1 MDKSRGT
8 LIICFLLF
16 LSFNLVAQDTL
27 RIKGYVSQADNRGFI
42 KDVEVAIKDF
52 NSGKYIQTVFTNRFG
67 EFEFKLEAAKDYK
80 YLLSLLKEEY
90 FEQIDTISSDSQN
103 DSSGKVFLKYLM
115 KRKPGYTFEISLTD
129 IRISPDAPVDGIT
142 DALIEVYNNTEDRLV
157 TSFENKMP
165 EFTFNLNKGNHY
177 TILIRK
183 DGYLAKKLEAYLNVN
198 GCIIC
203 FDGVSQMS
211 SGVKADL
218 YDNNTV
224 GKYRANIELDKLFE
238 GKKIQIN
245 NIYYALDKADITSK
259 AREELDKLANI
270 LMLHKNL
277 TVELGSHTDCRGSDD
292 YNLKLSSRR
301 AEAAVNYLVTQ
312 GNISKHR
319 MKYKGYGEK
328 ELKNRCD
335 DGVKC
340 SEAEHSVNRRTEIK
354 ILDIGEADPND
365 FVSLEAIKN
374 QEKFEERYRQMIEGK
389 SEVVKVSGD
398 QLPDEVLKEVE
409 KNRVEQKKKNETKTK
424 VIENSTQNYEQ
435 PIVPKTDKT
444 VSVVKKSK
452 KIEKKQPVK
461 TVEKE
466 KAIKKEK
473 VVENKVVSK
482 KVSDDKISSN
492 KVNGNNEVY
501 RVVILF
507 TRYPLPKKHIIYQNI
522 PNVEE
527 YDASTD
533 KGYVLYLVGKYKN
546 RREAEAEMNKK
557 WRKRFKKA
565 YVAKFVNGK
574 LLQD

>member
-1 MDKSRGT
+1 MNKYHSLLAT
-8 LIICFLLF
+8 YFFLFSSFSL
-16 LSFNLVAQDTL
+16 LSQDSLT
-27 RIKGYVSQADNRGFI
+27 IKGYVSQADNRGFI

-52 NSGKYIQTVFTNRFG
+52 KSGEYIETVFTNAFG

-90 FEQIDTISSDSQN
+90 FEQVDTISSDGQN
-103 DSSGKVFLKYLM
+103 NSGKIFLKYLM

-129 IRISPDAPVDGIT
+129 IRLAPDAPVDGIT
-142 DALIEVYNNTEDRLV
+142 DALIEVYNNTENKLV

-183 DGYLAKKLEAYLNVN
+183 DGYLAKQLEAYLNVN

-238 GKKIQIN
+238 GKKIQVN
-245 NIYYALDKADITSK
+245 NIYYPLDKSYITPK
-259 AREELDKLANI
+259 AKEELDKLAKI
-270 LMLHKNL
+270 LVLHKNL
-277 TVELGSHTDCRGSDD
+277 TVELGSHTDCRGSDE
-292 YNLKLSSRR
+292 YNLALSSKR
-301 AEAAVNYLVTQ
+301 AEVAVNYLVKQ

-319 MKYKGYGEK
+319 IKYKGYGEK

-340 SEAEHSVNRRTEIK
+340 SEAEHAVNRRTEIK
-354 ILDIGEADPND
+354 ILDIGDADPND

-374 QEKFEERYRQMIEGK
+374 QERFEEKYRQMVEGE
-389 SEVVKVSGD
+389 SEIVQVSGN
-398 QLPDEVLKEVE
+398 QVPDEVLKEAE
-409 KNRVEQKKKNETKTK
+409 KSRAEQKNKNKNKNVTKTN
-424 VIENSTQNYEQ
+424 VIDNSTQNYERQ
-435 PIVPKTDKT
+435 IAPKTEKSA
-444 VSVVKKSK
+444 SVVEKSQ

-461 TVEKE
+461 TVRKE
-466 KAIKKEK
+466 KVIKKEK
-473 VVENKVVSK
+473 VANNNIA
-482 KVSDDKISSN
+482 DDN
-492 KVNGNNEVY
+492 AVY

-522 PNVEE
+522 PGIEE

-533 KGYVLYLVGKYKN
+533 KGYVLYLVGKHKTHSD
-546 RREAEAEMNKK
+546 AEAEMNKK
-557 WRKRFKKA
+557 WKKRFKKA

-574 LLQD
+574 LLQN